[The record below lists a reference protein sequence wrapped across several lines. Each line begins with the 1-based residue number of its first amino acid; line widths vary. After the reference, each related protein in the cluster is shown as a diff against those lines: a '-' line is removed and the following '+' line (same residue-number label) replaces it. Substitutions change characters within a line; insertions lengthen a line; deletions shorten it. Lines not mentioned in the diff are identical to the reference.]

1 MRVQHSDEK
10 PVTYEQWAGGRV
22 ADRLDRLG
30 LPKRWQ
36 ARLMRNWARIHR
48 TDRPASEQFLRQ
60 YVADLGKTRINL
72 DASDWEVCEKAM
84 GLALRCTQL
93 AMLYHDAAT
102 LRSALDR
109 VVVGQGVEPPSRKLK
124 KYREDGPAIS
134 RMACPVWWRRKLRSH
149 HGRCIESAA
158 IGIGYV
164 NRSEEIYCSNET
176 VYRIRQRDKAAAE
189 MLATTFARNEHG
201 QELSLEELRKV
212 SVAERSIKR
221 AELMTRISGFERV
234 AVAAGHG
241 GLFMT
246 TTCPSRMHKWRTV
259 GPKYSTKV
267 VENPRYDGTEPR
279 QAQEHLADVW
289 ARTRSALLR
298 YGVTL
303 YGFRIAEPNHDGTPH
318 WHFLVFFDLK
328 WPGEAKRA
336 ALPRIK
342 AICRRYALGK
352 GEAKMP
358 AFKKMFTERVVPY
371 RTKKAARA
379 AAAEAETAWR
389 IADRRNQNAEPGAKE
404 HRVDFEEMDSAKGS
418 AAGYIAKYVAKNIDG
433 YKVGEDLF
441 GNPAMETSGRVEAW
455 ARTWGIRQ
463 FQQVGGPPVTVW
475 RELRRIE
482 ELPKGAPAHL
492 VMAFNAVNKVELIE
506 GKENASVAWDRYC
519 EAQGGVFCGRLY
531 SIRLDMQEQEGLN
544 RYGEEKGKRPVGIYT
559 SGMET
564 WTPPWMAHMHPP
576 ALIPRR
582 VEWFVESSRHVW
594 EIVGR
599 PRPAVLSAPCAPWT
613 WTCVNN
619 CTGVDE
625 DGIERAD
632 EGSADGLGE
641 GAGAH
646 QIDGWEVHGA
656 GVDRARVAL
665 PALPYGGW
673 RENHPDYL
681 QGFELQQWKQRH
693 MHGPWQPAG
702 KVAVSGGKS

>member
-10 PVTYEQWAGGRV
+10 PVTYEQWAGGRA

-48 TDRPASEQFLRQ
+48 TDRPESEQFLRK
-60 YVADLGKTRINL
+60 YVADLGKTRISL
-72 DASDWEVCEKAM
+72 DASDWEITDKAM
-84 GLALRCTQL
+84 GLALRC
-93 AMLYHDAAT
+93 AERAT
-102 LRSALDR
+102 LVHEENALLASMKR
-109 VVVGQGVEPPSRKLK
+109 VCEGQGIQAPRVKRCSDIPGAL
-124 KYREDGPAIS
+124 A
-134 RMACPVWWRRKLRSH
+134 RMCCPIWWRRKLRSH
-149 HGRCIESAA
+149 HGRCIESTA
-158 IGIGYV
+158 ISLGYV

-259 GPKYSTKV
+259 GPKHSKKV
-267 VENPRYDGTEPR
+267 VENSRYDGTEPR

-298 YGVTL
+298 YGVAL

-342 AICRRYALGK
+342 AICRRYALGR
-352 GEAKMP
+352 GEARMP
-358 AFKKMFTERVVPY
+358 AFKKMFTERMVPY
-371 RTKKAARA
+371 RTKKAAKA
-379 AAAEAETAWR
+379 AAAMAETAWR
-389 IADRRNQNAEPGAKE
+389 IADRRNQNSEPGAKV

-433 YKVGEDLF
+433 YNVGEDLF
-441 GNPAMETSGRVEAW
+441 GNPAMETSGRVESW

-506 GKENASVAWDRYC
+506 GRENASVAWDRYC

-544 RYGEEKGKRPVGIYT
+544 RYGEEKGKRPVGVYT
-559 SGMET
+559 SGIEE
-564 WTPPWMAHMHPP
+564 WTPPWMAHMSPP

-613 WTCVNN
+613 CVNN
-619 CTGVDE
+619 CTGEIE
-625 DGIERAD
+625 DGVARANEGGEGGMG
-632 EGSADGLGE
+632 EGS
-641 GAGAH
+641 GAC

-656 GVDRARVAL
+656 SLDRDRVAM
-665 PALPYGGW
+665 PALPLWGW
-673 RENHPDYL
+673 KKNHPDYL
-681 QGFELQQWKQRH
+681 QGHELQQWWEQWKWRN
-693 MHGPWQPAG
+693 MYGPWQPAS
-702 KVAVSGGKS
+702 KVAVSGGKP